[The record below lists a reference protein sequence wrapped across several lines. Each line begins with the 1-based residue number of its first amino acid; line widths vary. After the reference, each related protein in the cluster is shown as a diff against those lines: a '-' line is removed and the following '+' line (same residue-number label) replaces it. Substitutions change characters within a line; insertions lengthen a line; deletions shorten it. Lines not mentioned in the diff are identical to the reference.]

1 MKNKTTILSTILCL
15 LPMVLSAAVY
25 DKLPQQVAVHF
36 DISGNPDNY
45 VPKVIAAFGIPLLLA
60 LINLYT
66 NFRVSKDPKVE
77 NASSS
82 LRAITRWLV
91 PLLSV
96 IMVPVTL
103 FEAMEKNIPIIM
115 LTTAITGVVIVIC
128 GNYLPKC
135 KQNYTIGIKL
145 PWTLDNNDNWN
156 RTHRFSGFI
165 WVTGGLLIIINSFI
179 QIPYL
184 LDAIVIGLVLLPFL
198 YSYLFYKS
206 QKTQD

>member
-25 DKLPQQVAVHF
+25 EKLPQQVAVHF

-60 LINLYT
+60 IINLYT

-91 PLLSV
+91 SLLSV

-103 FEAMEKNIPIIM
+103 FGAMERKIPIIM

-145 PWTLDNNDNWN
+145 PWTLDNDDNWN
-156 RTHRFSGFI
+156 RTHRFSGFV
-165 WVTGGLLIIINSFI
+165 WVTGGFIIIINAFI
-179 QIPYL
+179 QIPNL
-184 LDAIVIGLVLLPFL
+184 LTAVVIGLVLLPFL

-206 QKTQD
+206 QKTQG